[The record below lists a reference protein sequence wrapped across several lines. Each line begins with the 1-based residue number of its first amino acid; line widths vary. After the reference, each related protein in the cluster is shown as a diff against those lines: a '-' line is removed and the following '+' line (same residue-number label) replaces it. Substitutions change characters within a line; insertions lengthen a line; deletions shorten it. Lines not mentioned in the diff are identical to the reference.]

1 MAQKCE
7 YASIN
12 EFGRL
17 ICTVDDSKDS
27 QLCIFQR
34 YCTKACEW
42 QNSRAFST
50 CERRKDM
57 AKNKNRAI
65 KIENEQVENVRAK
78 AYIETELDIFKKEDS
93 VEENMAKENT
103 AKEENVNE
111 KIENTIVKEEKK
123 KTGTVI
129 SVSKFSITV
138 KDENGNGYRLF
149 NRPEAKYGDV
159 IEF

>member
-17 ICTVDDSKDS
+17 ICTVDESKDS

-42 QNSRAFST
+42 QNSKAFST

-57 AKNKNRAI
+57 DKNKDRAI
-65 KIENEQVENVRAK
+65 KIENEQVENVREK
-78 AYIETELDIFKKEDS
+78 AYIETKLDDFKEDDNVEEVKVENIEDTTEKKE
-93 VEENMAKENT
+93 
-103 AKEENVNE
+103 
-111 KIENTIVKEEKK
+111 KK
-123 KTGTVI
+123 RTGTVI
-129 SVSKFSITV
+129 LVSKLSIIV
-138 KDENGNGYRLF
+138 EDENGNGYTLF
-149 NRPEAKYGDV
+149 NHPEAKYGDI

>member
-17 ICTVDDSKDS
+17 ICTVDESKDS

-42 QNSRAFST
+42 QNSKAFST

-65 KIENEQVENVRAK
+65 KIENEQVENVREK
-78 AYIETELDIFKKEDS
+78 AYIETKLDDFKEEDNVEEVKVENIEDTTEKKE
-93 VEENMAKENT
+93 
-103 AKEENVNE
+103 
-111 KIENTIVKEEKK
+111 KK
-123 KTGTVI
+123 RTGTVI
-129 SVSKFSITV
+129 LVSKLSVIV
-138 KDENGNGYRLF
+138 EDENGNGYTLF
-149 NRPEAKYGDV
+149 NHPEAKYGDI

>member
-42 QNSRAFST
+42 QNSKAFST

-65 KIENEQVENVRAK
+65 KIENEQVENVREK
-78 AYIETELDIFKKEDS
+78 AYIETKLDDFKEEVKVENIEGTTEKKE
-93 VEENMAKENT
+93 
-103 AKEENVNE
+103 
-111 KIENTIVKEEKK
+111 KK
-123 KTGTVI
+123 RIGTVI

-138 KDENGNGYRLF
+138 KDENGNGYKLF
-149 NRPEAKYGDV
+149 NHPEAKYGDV

>member
-12 EFGRL
+12 NFGRL

-42 QNSRAFST
+42 QNSKAFST
-50 CERRKDM
+50 CERRREM
-57 AKNKNRAI
+57 AKNKSKAI
-65 KIENEQVENVRAK
+65 KVENEQVENVRAN
-78 AYIETELDIFKKEDS
+78 AYIETELDNIEQED
-93 VEENMAKENT
+93 
-103 AKEENVNE
+103 NE
-111 KIENTIVKEEKK
+111 VKEEITIKK
-123 KTGTVI
+123 HEKIVTKKEKKRTGTVI
-129 SVSKFSITV
+129 LVSELSVV
-138 KDENGNGYRLF
+138 VEDENGNGYTLF
-149 NRPEAKYGDV
+149 NHPEAKYGDI

>member
-12 EFGRL
+12 NFGRL

-42 QNSRAFST
+42 QNSKAFST

-65 KIENEQVENVRAK
+65 KIENEQVENVREK
-78 AYIETELDIFKKEDS
+78 AYIETKLDDFKEEDNVEEVKVENIKDTTEKKE
-93 VEENMAKENT
+93 
-103 AKEENVNE
+103 
-111 KIENTIVKEEKK
+111 KK
-123 KTGTVI
+123 RTGTVI
-129 SVSKFSITV
+129 SVSKISIIV
-138 KDENGNGYRLF
+138 EDENGNGYTLF
-149 NRPEAKYGDV
+149 NHPEAKYGDV

>member
-1 MAQKCE
+1 MTQKCE
-7 YASIN
+7 YAGRN
-12 EFGRL
+12 EFGRI

-42 QNSRAFST
+42 QNSKAFST

-65 KIENEQVENVRAK
+65 KIENEQVENVREK
-78 AYIETELDIFKKEDS
+78 AYIETKLDDFKEDDNVEEVKVENIEDTTEKKE
-93 VEENMAKENT
+93 
-103 AKEENVNE
+103 
-111 KIENTIVKEEKK
+111 KK
-123 KTGTVI
+123 RTGTVI
-129 SVSKFSITV
+129 LVSKLSVIV
-138 KDENGNGYRLF
+138 EDENGNGYTLF
-149 NRPEAKYGDV
+149 NHPEAKYGDI

>member
-1 MAQKCE
+1 MTQKCE
-7 YASIN
+7 YAGRN
-12 EFGRL
+12 EFGRI

-42 QNSRAFST
+42 QNSKAFST

-65 KIENEQVENVRAK
+65 KIENEQVENVREK
-78 AYIETELDIFKKEDS
+78 AYIETKLDDFKEDDNVEEVKVENIEDTTEKKE
-93 VEENMAKENT
+93 
-103 AKEENVNE
+103 
-111 KIENTIVKEEKK
+111 KK
-123 KTGTVI
+123 RTGTVI
-129 SVSKFSITV
+129 LVSKLSIIV
-138 KDENGNGYRLF
+138 EDENGNGYTLF
-149 NRPEAKYGDV
+149 NHPEAKYGDI

>member
-17 ICTVDDSKDS
+17 ICTVDISKDS

-42 QNSRAFST
+42 QNSKAFST

-65 KIENEQVENVRAK
+65 KIENEQVENVRAN
-78 AYIETELDIFKKEDS
+78 AYKEDILADISKDNNVDENKVDKIELKKE
-93 VEENMAKENT
+93 
-103 AKEENVNE
+103 
-111 KIENTIVKEEKK
+111 IEIIPVKKEKK
-123 KTGTVI
+123 RTGTVI
-129 SVSKFSITV
+129 SVSKISIIV
-138 KDENGNGYRLF
+138 EDENGNGYTLF
-149 NRPEAKYGDV
+149 NHPDAKYGDI

>member
-17 ICTVDDSKDS
+17 ICTVDESKDS

-42 QNSRAFST
+42 QNSKAFST

-65 KIENEQVENVRAK
+65 KIENEQVENVREK
-78 AYIETELDIFKKEDS
+78 AYIETKLDDFKEEDN
-93 VEENMAKENT
+93 VEEVKVENIEDT
-103 AKEENVNE
+103 TE
-111 KIENTIVKEEKK
+111 KKEKK

-129 SVSKFSITV
+129 LVSKLSIIV
-138 KDENGNGYRLF
+138 EDENGNGYTLF
-149 NRPEAKYGDV
+149 NHPEAKYGDV

>member
-1 MAQKCE
+1 MTQKCE
-7 YASIN
+7 YAGRN
-12 EFGRL
+12 EFGRI

-57 AKNKNRAI
+57 AKNKNKAI

-78 AYIETELDIFKKEDS
+78 AYIKTELDDFKIEDNVEEDMIREDIIIEPIEAEKVEEVIVKKE
-93 VEENMAKENT
+93 
-103 AKEENVNE
+103 
-111 KIENTIVKEEKK
+111 VKRFGK
-123 KTGTVI
+123 VI
-129 SVSKFSITV
+129 SVSKFSIIV
-138 KDENGNGYRLF
+138 QDENGKGYTLY
-149 NRPEAKYGDV
+149 NHPDAKYGDV

>member
-17 ICTVDDSKDS
+17 ICTVDESKDS

-42 QNSRAFST
+42 QNSKAFST

-65 KIENEQVENVRAK
+65 KIENEQVENVREK
-78 AYIETELDIFKKEDS
+78 AYIETKLDDFKEDDN
-93 VEENMAKENT
+93 VEEVKVENIKDT
-103 AKEENVNE
+103 TESL
-111 KIENTIVKEEKK
+111 KK
-123 KTGTVI
+123 K
-129 SVSKFSITV
+129 
-138 KDENGNGYRLF
+138 
-149 NRPEAKYGDV
+149 
-159 IEF
+159 

>member
-12 EFGRL
+12 NFGRI

-42 QNSRAFST
+42 QNSKAFST

-65 KIENEQVENVRAK
+65 KIENEQVENVREK
-78 AYIETELDIFKKEDS
+78 AYIEIKLDDFKEDDNVEEVKVENIEDTIEKKE
-93 VEENMAKENT
+93 
-103 AKEENVNE
+103 
-111 KIENTIVKEEKK
+111 KK
-123 KTGTVI
+123 RTGTVI
-129 SVSKFSITV
+129 LVSKLSVIV
-138 KDENGNGYRLF
+138 EDENGNGYTLF
-149 NRPEAKYGDV
+149 NHPEAKYGDI

>member
-42 QNSRAFST
+42 QNSKAFST

-65 KIENEQVENVRAK
+65 KIENEQVENVREK
-78 AYIETELDIFKKEDS
+78 AYIETKLDDFKEDDNVEEVKVENIEDTTEKKE
-93 VEENMAKENT
+93 
-103 AKEENVNE
+103 
-111 KIENTIVKEEKK
+111 KK
-123 KTGTVI
+123 RTGTVI
-129 SVSKFSITV
+129 LVSELSVV
-138 KDENGNGYRLF
+138 VEDENGNGYTLF
-149 NRPEAKYGDV
+149 NHPEAKYGDV

>member
-42 QNSRAFST
+42 QNSKAFST

-65 KIENEQVENVRAK
+65 KIENEQVENVREK
-78 AYIETELDIFKKEDS
+78 AYIETKLDDFKKEDN
-93 VEENMAKENT
+93 VEEVKVEN
-103 AKEENVNE
+103 
-111 KIENTIVKEEKK
+111 IEDTTEKK
-123 KTGTVI
+123 EKKRTGTVI
-129 SVSKFSITV
+129 LVSKLSVIV
-138 KDENGNGYRLF
+138 EDENGNGYTLF
-149 NRPEAKYGDV
+149 NHPDAKYGDI

>member
-17 ICTVDDSKDS
+17 ICTVDESKDS

-42 QNSRAFST
+42 QNSKAFST

-65 KIENEQVENVRAK
+65 KIENEQVENVREK
-78 AYIETELDIFKKEDS
+78 AYIETKLDDFKEEDN
-93 VEENMAKENT
+93 VEEVKVEN
-103 AKEENVNE
+103 
-111 KIENTIVKEEKK
+111 IENTTEKK
-123 KTGTVI
+123 EKKRTGTVI
-129 SVSKFSITV
+129 LVSKLSVIV
-138 KDENGNGYRLF
+138 EDENGNGYTLF
-149 NRPEAKYGDV
+149 NHPEAKYGDI

>member
-42 QNSRAFST
+42 QNSKAFST

-65 KIENEQVENVRAK
+65 KIENEQVENVREK
-78 AYIETELDIFKKEDS
+78 AYIETKLDDFKEEDNVKEVKVENMEDTTEKKE
-93 VEENMAKENT
+93 
-103 AKEENVNE
+103 
-111 KIENTIVKEEKK
+111 KK
-123 KTGTVI
+123 RTGTVI
-129 SVSKFSITV
+129 LVSKLSVIV
-138 KDENGNGYRLF
+138 EDENGNGYTLF
-149 NRPEAKYGDV
+149 NHPEAKYGDI